1 MILLIG
7 PSASGKTEISKLLGL
22 RYGISKAI
30 THTTRAPR
38 NGEVYGVDYYFV
50 QEEDFLQ
57 LMKKGAFVENTVYNG
72 NHYGCSK
79 AEIADDKVVVVDPN
93 GLKSFLALKDP
104 SIVTFFLNASEET
117 RRKRMEGRKDKPE
130 EIEKRLLNDKEAFSP
145 DKVQGIDYFIDTD
158 KRKMES
164 LVKEIHEDYLLKL
177 KERGIQNPNIIH

>member
-22 RYGISKAI
+22 RYGISKAV

-38 NGEVYGVDYYFV
+38 EGEVYGVDYYFV
-50 QEEDFLQ
+50 QEEEFLQ
-57 LMKKGAFVENTVYNG
+57 LEKKGFFVETTLYNG

-79 AEIADDKVVVVDPN
+79 GEIADDKVVVVDPN

-104 SIVTFFLNASEET
+104 SIVSFFLNASEET
-117 RRKRMEGRKDKPE
+117 RKKRMEGRKDKPE
-130 EIEKRLLNDKEAFSP
+130 DIEKRILNDREAFSL

-158 KRKMES
+158 KKTMES
-164 LVKEIHEDYLLKL
+164 LVKEIYEDYLSKL